1 MTLVYMPVH
10 TIYTTGKSLLQQHT
24 LHTVSNEMMELVHNQ
39 AVKIDLT
46 VWDAIVVLTC
56 VQN

>member
-1 MTLVYMPVH
+1 MPVH

-24 LHTVSNEMMELVHNQ
+24 LHTVGNEMMELVHNQ